1 MVCGSRGSG
10 ATTKRKTSVMNNKSR
25 KPSLSLLLAL
35 LALVV
40 ALGGTAGALPGKGSI
55 QGNDIKKNSI
65 KSKHVKND
73 QLVGADIR
81 ESSLAEVPSAAAAD
95 NGATRVSFRGAVGFG
110 PQVIFD
116 GGGLVI
122 RATCVS
128 EKDLAMTMESTVDNA
143 AVFVDTQDH
152 DGQGEN
158 NGDGSENDSQQGDF
172 DAGQPVPIDGFGL
185 HADDGQGLEVN
196 YSNPDGTEVFL
207 KLHNWLASGV
217 ATAPAPCFVGG
228 VGFVV

>member
-1 MVCGSRGSG
+1 
-10 ATTKRKTSVMNNKSR
+10 MNNTSR
-25 KPSLSLLLAL
+25 RPSLSLLFAL

-40 ALGGTAGALPGKGSI
+40 ALGGTAGALPGKGSVQSSDI
-55 QGNDIKKNSI
+55 RGNAI
-65 KSKHVKND
+65 KSKHVKRD
-73 QLVGADIR
+73 ALKGVDIK
-81 ESSLAEVPSAAAAD
+81 ESSLAEVPSAAAAG
-95 NGATRVSFRGAVGFG
+95 NGGVRVSFRGSVGSG

-128 EKDLAMTMESTVDNA
+128 DKDLAMTMESTVDNA

-152 DGQGEN
+152 DGRGEN
-158 NGDGSENDSQQGDF
+158 NGDSSENDTQQGDF
-172 DAGQPVPIDGFGL
+172 DAGQPVPIDGFKL
-185 HADDGQGLEVN
+185 HSDDGQGLEVN

-207 KLHNWLASGV
+207 KLHNWLAAGV

-228 VGFVV
+228 VGLVV